1 MEIDKLRENLAVIL
15 QTLNTPSL
23 THQIAQDPD
32 FGVKVK
38 ELETLVEEIN
48 IQHGDSCVPSDDF
61 SKTLEDLSSKIVEIE
76 SYCDI
81 NLNKLSFL
89 QNIKP
94 LD

>member
-38 ELETLVEEIN
+38 ELETLVEKIN
-48 IQHGDSCVPSDDF
+48 IQHGDICMQSDDF
-61 SKTLEDLSSKIVEIE
+61 SKVLSDLSSKIVEIE
-76 SYCDI
+76 LYCDL
-81 NLNKLSFL
+81 NLDKLSFL
-89 QNIKP
+89 QNLKP
-94 LD
+94 LN

>member
-38 ELETLVEEIN
+38 ELETLVEKIN
-48 IQHGDSCVPSDDF
+48 IQHGDISVHIDEY
-61 SKTLEDLSSKIVEIE
+61 SKALSDLSSKIVEIE
-76 SYCDI
+76 SYCDL
-81 NLNKLSFL
+81 NLDKLSFL
-89 QNIKP
+89 KNLKP
-94 LD
+94 LN

>member
-38 ELETLVEEIN
+38 ELETLVEKIN
-48 IQHGDSCVPSDDF
+48 IQHGDISMQSDDF
-61 SKTLEDLSSKIVEIE
+61 SSILSDLSSKIVEIE
-76 SYCDI
+76 SYCDL
-81 NLNKLSFL
+81 NLDKLSFL
-89 QNIKP
+89 QNLKP
-94 LD
+94 LN

>member
-38 ELETLVEEIN
+38 ELETLVEKIN
-48 IQHGDSCVPSDDF
+48 IQHGDISMQSDDF
-61 SKTLEDLSSKIVEIE
+61 SNLLSDLSSKIAEIE

-89 QNIKP
+89 QNVKP

>member
-38 ELETLVEEIN
+38 ELETLVEKIN
-48 IQHGDSCVPSDDF
+48 IQHGDIAMQSDDF
-61 SKTLEDLSSKIVEIE
+61 SKVLSDLSSKIVEIE
-76 SYCDI
+76 AYCDL
-81 NLNKLSFL
+81 NLDKLSFL
-89 QNIKP
+89 QNLKP
-94 LD
+94 LN

>member
-38 ELETLVEEIN
+38 ELETLVEKIN
-48 IQHGDSCVPSDDF
+48 IQHGDISMQSDDF
-61 SKTLEDLSSKIVEIE
+61 SKVLSDLSSKILEIE
-76 SYCDI
+76 SYCDL
-81 NLNKLSFL
+81 NLDKLSFL
-89 QNIKP
+89 QNLKP
-94 LD
+94 LN